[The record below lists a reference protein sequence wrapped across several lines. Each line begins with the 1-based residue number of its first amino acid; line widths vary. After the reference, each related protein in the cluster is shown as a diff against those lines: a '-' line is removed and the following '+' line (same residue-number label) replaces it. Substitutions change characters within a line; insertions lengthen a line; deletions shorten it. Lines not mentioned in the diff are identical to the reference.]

1 MPPRQ
6 PLHSAAKATRAKRHI
21 HTYHELRSKHDMCC
35 SANVWCFG
43 PRQQPGNRNHDASGA
58 ACTPLEAAHVPRA
71 PSLSS
76 HLFTRAHVVHTT
88 CIPRATHVHITC
100 TPRASHMHIP
110 CTPRAHHVH
119 TSCTPRAH
127 HVHHTC
133 TPRAHHVH
141 TTCTPRAHHV
151 HIPCTPC
158 AHPVHPTCTKPKT
171 QPVPLRRCVCRGVP
185 NLWDISFLRIR
196 SGW

>member
-1 MPPRQ
+1 MAHHATSIGSGVLHARRHSGGPSIRHGILIRNNVLPQLSGGKFQVTRLAPCSRSQVVKYGMHANNCMLEQKPCHQGSPCTAPP
-6 PLHSAAKATRAKRHI
+6 KATRAKRHI

-110 CTPRAHHVH
+110 CTPRAHHVQ
-119 TSCTPRAH
+119 TS
-127 HVHHTC
+127 
-133 TPRAHHVH
+133 
-141 TTCTPRAHHV
+141 
-151 HIPCTPC
+151 
-158 AHPVHPTCTKPKT
+158 
-171 QPVPLRRCVCRGVP
+171 
-185 NLWDISFLRIR
+185 
-196 SGW
+196 